1 MEHDSLY
8 TTVREKLENRKI
20 VPSDNAWNALQAK
33 LDAGNMPKKRKVFP
47 YWIAASIVILLVS
60 GVYLSNLNTENTN
73 TPVVEAT
80 KENNIPEKQEPF
92 HKESIIVVQENT
104 EKETPAVKKE
114 RRPVTQKAV
123 VAHHTPEDTEK
134 KARSFEDQ
142 KVDEV
147 VAQIQKLQQEKA
159 VTEAEI
165 DALLAAAQKAI
176 RSKHKLTTTT
186 TGKIDA
192 MALLEGVEE
201 ELDQSFKERVFEALK
216 ENFFKVT
223 TAVAE
228 RNN

>member
-20 VPSDNAWNALQAK
+20 VPSDNAWNALEAK
-33 LDAGNMPKKRKVFP
+33 LDAVNMPKKRKVFP

-60 GVYLSNLNTENTN
+60 GVYFSSLNTENTS
-73 TPVVEAT
+73 TPVVETT
-80 KENNIPEKQEPF
+80 KENSIPEKQEPF
-92 HKESIIVVQENT
+92 HKESIIVVQE
-104 EKETPAVKKE
+104 EKETPTVKKE
-114 RRPVTQKAV
+114 RKPVTQKAV
-123 VAHHTPEDTEK
+123 AVHHTTQNTEK
-134 KARSFEDQ
+134 KARNFEDR

-147 VAQIQKLQQEKA
+147 VARIQKLQQEKA

-165 DALLAAAQKAI
+165 NALLETAQKAI
-176 RSKHKLTTTT
+176 RSKHKSTTTT

-192 MALLEGVEE
+192 LALLEGVEE
-201 ELDQSFKERVFEALK
+201 ELDQSFKERVFDALK
-216 ENFFKVT
+216 ENFFKVA